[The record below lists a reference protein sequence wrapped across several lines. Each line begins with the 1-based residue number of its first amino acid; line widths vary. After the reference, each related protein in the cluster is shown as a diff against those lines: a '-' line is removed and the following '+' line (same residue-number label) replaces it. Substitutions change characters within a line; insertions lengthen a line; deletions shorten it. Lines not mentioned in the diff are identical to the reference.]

1 LGQEWESESSFFTAA
16 VGVWSPKFSNP
27 GGGVGVPQK
36 TMTPQSASQVSGM
49 AANVILPRW
58 GAVRSPTPDLLAVIE
73 EPLPGGGIK
82 EKEKGGKE
90 KERNERDG
98 RTSHSQKCL
107 YSLVPA
113 SDTDTI

>member
-1 LGQEWESESSFFTAA
+1 
-16 VGVWSPKFSNP
+16 
-27 GGGVGVPQK
+27 
-36 TMTPQSASQVSGM
+36 M